1 MAIIGNGKFSPYV
14 HSSIYHFQEQSDKS
28 IASIKS
34 TEGKAKIDKTIKKL
48 QIIKEQLENEAKK
61 FLNGKTSAQVSKEL
75 LDTNNTYTKI
85 SMEILRT
92 RQMRDS
98 QLGSKAFYNIKDIEK
113 VLDYSL
119 PKKILKMME
128 DTNSTQIAEDV
139 LVNAIVD
146 WLKNNGENFFDLD
159 LTKQKKKIAR
169 PFRDKEVK
177 QKMSDSLTRKLRSSQ
192 GKIKDLVTQALQESN
207 IKVYKMDSFEESF
220 KYFEK
225 QFYIAIKNNQVF
237 YEKSQT
243 PEIFLRDL
251 KVNLKKLNMDYSG
264 KSQATANLS
273 EKWKTAVVLTD
284 TDNGFTID
292 ITGNMSEEDISK
304 SENEAFTALTMMKTH
319 HSTKKF
325 SQTDLII
332 TNPQGKRV
340 RVQDK
345 NTITIL
351 EKIKKGDT
359 KVPQIFAIQHTQ
371 RYIDLINQ
379 LEVSGTGNLAD
390 EDIEALSYLLAN
402 EIWFR
407 LRGSFNKGK
416 TGKKRKVKG
425 NGLDSTVAAAN
436 NLLTQEVINFL
447 GITIEDSINPDNIQV
462 IGSGSNIFYLFANT
476 VLVPTYKII
485 DDLIKQLQNAEQEIF
500 KLQVTLSPSSV
511 TTAGYNAK
519 TLYEKKANSVDKLDY
534 FKNYT
539 DKNLVNVGVE
549 VGKDIMN
556 TLQISRINIYT
567 DLNTLLTSTHNF

>member
-14 HSSIYHFQEQSDKS
+14 HSSIYHFQEQSNKS

-48 QIIKEQLENEAKK
+48 QVIKEQLENEAKK

-92 RQMRDS
+92 KQMRDS

-113 VLDYSL
+113 VLGYSL

-146 WLKNNGENFFDLD
+146 WLKNNGENFFNLD
-159 LTKQKKKIAR
+159 LTKQKKKITR
-169 PFRDKEVK
+169 PFKDKEVK
-177 QKMSDSLTRKLRSSQ
+177 QKMSNSLTRKLRSSQ
-192 GKIKDLVTQALQESN
+192 GKIKDLVIQALQESN
-207 IKVYKMDSFEESF
+207 IKAYKMDSFEESF

-243 PEIFLRDL
+243 PESFLREL
-251 KVNLKKLNMDYSG
+251 KINLKKLNMDYSG

-284 TDNGFTID
+284 TNNGFAID

-304 SENEAFTALTMMKTH
+304 SENKAFSALTMMKTH

-359 KVPQIFAIQHTQ
+359 KVPQIFAIQHAQ
-371 RYIDLINQ
+371 KYIDLINQ
-379 LEVSGTGNLAD
+379 LEVSGTGNLAE

-425 NGLDSTVAAAN
+425 NGLDSTVAAVN

-447 GITIEDSINPDNIQV
+447 GITVEDSINPANIQV

-485 DDLIKQLQNAEQEIF
+485 DDLIKQLQNVEQEIF
-500 KLQVTLSPSSV
+500 KLQVTLNPSSV

-519 TLYEKKANSVDKLDY
+519 TLYEKKASSVDKLDY

-549 VGKDIMN
+549 VGEDIIN

>member
-14 HSSIYHFQEQSDKS
+14 HSSIYHFQEQSNKS

-48 QIIKEQLENEAKK
+48 QVIKEQLENEAKK

-92 RQMRDS
+92 KQMRDS

-113 VLDYSL
+113 VLGYSL

-146 WLKNNGENFFDLD
+146 WLKNNGENFFNLD
-159 LTKQKKKIAR
+159 LTKQKKKITR
-169 PFRDKEVK
+169 PFKDKEVK
-177 QKMSDSLTRKLRSSQ
+177 QKMSNSLTRKLRSSQ
-192 GKIKDLVTQALQESN
+192 GKIKDLVIQALQESN
-207 IKVYKMDSFEESF
+207 IKAYKMDSFEESF

-243 PEIFLRDL
+243 PESFLREL
-251 KVNLKKLNMDYSG
+251 KINLKKLNMDYSG

-284 TDNGFTID
+284 TNNGFAID

-304 SENEAFTALTMMKTH
+304 SENKAFSALTMMKTH

-359 KVPQIFAIQHTQ
+359 KVPQIFAIQHAQ
-371 RYIDLINQ
+371 KYIDLINQ
-379 LEVSGTGNLAD
+379 LEVSGTGNLAE

-425 NGLDSTVAAAN
+425 NGLDSTVAAVN

-447 GITIEDSINPDNIQV
+447 GITVEDSINPANIQV

-485 DDLIKQLQNAEQEIF
+485 DDLIKQLQNVEQEIF
-500 KLQVTLSPSSV
+500 KLQVTLNSSSI

-519 TLYEKKANSVDKLDY
+519 TLYEKKASSVDKLDY

-549 VGKDIMN
+549 VGEDIIN